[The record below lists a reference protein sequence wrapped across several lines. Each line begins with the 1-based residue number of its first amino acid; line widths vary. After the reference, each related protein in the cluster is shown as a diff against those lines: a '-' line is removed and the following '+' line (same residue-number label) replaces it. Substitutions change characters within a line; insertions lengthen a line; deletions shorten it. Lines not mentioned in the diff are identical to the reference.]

1 MLNVPE
7 RRFRPE
13 LHGVRGLALLGVVLF
28 HLFGQGRISGGIDIF
43 LAVTGFL
50 FVGMLLRELDSTGRI
65 NLTKY
70 FGRLFRRIFVPAALV
85 IGVTAV
91 AAYFIVPKTD
101 HRQIFA
107 EARASLLYV
116 ENFELIR
123 SQLAYGAAG
132 PQTSLYQHFWSLSVQ
147 GQFYVGLPIFFA
159 LVAIIAGTARRMRF
173 DKAIAL
179 ALTGILVASLLW
191 AIVQGHYAQDEAYL
205 SMWTRQWEFAFGGL
219 VALVLDH
226 IHLRNSWRLAA
237 GWIGLVMIATTGFVF
252 DGGQVFPGPLAFW
265 PLVGWLLVM
274 VAGDLSGTPV
284 EKLSSSRFLTSAPVR
299 WFADRSYGIYLWHW
313 SVLIFY
319 LNIKDQP
326 AVGIRGA
333 AVVFVIA
340 VGLAGLTYRV
350 VEQRLAPKSTS
361 RIGSV
366 LKRNKTMI
374 SAGAAAMLVGALVI
388 TPLTQPNSTV
398 EAHATY
404 DDLDSDTYPGA
415 DIAFWDDNRELPEAD
430 VYPAPEDAGEFTAP
444 YFQQGCE
451 QRWGDDPGTDVVLV
465 CEDEDAPAQPT
476 ATIVLAGGSFAG
488 HWETTFKSL
497 AKKHGWEV
505 LVLDKGGCPLGGE
518 PSPDSMCGKYNE
530 NLVDWLDDNDVDL
543 VVTSGSRTDEQEVE
557 EYILDRAPDWW
568 DKITGTGAK
577 LMLMRAAPKDD
588 NLNIPRCISGGG
600 TSQDCG
606 IEKKWLDEDPQT
618 DLPEGAYSLD
628 MKEYICPAINDPSA
642 KNCDAVVG
650 NILTSYDNGH
660 FTVPFA
666 QSLANGL
673 EKEMQKDFD
682 WLLKPADDPIFGSGQ
697 TVAQT
702 R

>member
-1 MLNVPE
+1 MLSVPE

-43 LAVTGFL
+43 LAITGFL
-50 FVGMLLRELDSTGRI
+50 FVGMLLREFDSTGRA

-91 AAYFIVPKTD
+91 AAFFILPKTD

-147 GQFYVGLPIFFA
+147 GQFYVGLPLFSA
-159 LVAIIAGTARRMRF
+159 AAAIIAGTARGTRF
-173 DKAIAL
+173 VKTIAL
-179 ALTGILVASLLW
+179 ALTGVLVASLLW
-191 AIVQGHYAQDEAYL
+191 AVIHGHYAQDEAYL
-205 SMWTRQWEFAFGGL
+205 STWTRLWEFAFGGL
-219 VALVLDH
+219 AALVLDR
-226 IHLRNSWRLAA
+226 IELSPRRRLAA
-237 GWIGLVMIATTGFVF
+237 GWIGLAMIAATGFMF
-252 DGGQVFPGPLAFW
+252 DGGQVFPGPLALW
-265 PLVGWLLVM
+265 PLAGWLLVM

-284 EKLSSSRFLTSAPVR
+284 ERFSSSRFLTSAPVG

-313 SVLIFY
+313 PLLIFY

-340 VGLAGLTYRV
+340 LVLAALTYRV

-361 RIGSV
+361 RIGGV
-366 LKRNKTMI
+366 LKRNKMMI
-374 SAGAAAMLVGALVI
+374 AAGATAMLVGALVI
-388 TPLTQPNSTV
+388 TPLTQANSNV
-398 EAHATY
+398 EAHAAY

-415 DIAFWDDNRELPEAD
+415 DIAFWDDSRELPEAD
-430 VYPAPEDAGEFTAP
+430 VFPAPEDAGEFVAP

-465 CEDEDAPAQPT
+465 CEDDDAPAQPT

-497 AKKHGWEV
+497 AKKYGWEV

-530 NLVDWLDDNDVDL
+530 NLIEWLDDNDVDL
-543 VVTSGSRTDEQEVE
+543 VVTSGSRTDEQEDE

-568 DKITGTGAK
+568 EKITATGAK

-588 NLNIPRCISGGG
+588 NLDIPRCLSEGG
-600 TSQDCG
+600 TSQECG
-606 IEKKWLDEDPQT
+606 IQKRWLDDDPQT

-628 MKEYICPAINDPSA
+628 MKEYICPAVKAPDVD
-642 KNCDAVVG
+642 NCDAVVG

-660 FTVPFA
+660 FTAPFA

-673 EKEMQKDFD
+673 EKEMRKDFD
-682 WLLKPADDPIFGSGQ
+682 WLLQQPN
-697 TVAQT
+697 
-702 R
+702 